1 MKKITDCSK
10 AISGD
15 FILYKG
21 FLYTL
26 NQIEIIDEV
35 FRLTLDKGKVIDIL
49 SETKFTIY
57 RPE

>member
-1 MKKITDCSK
+1 MEKIKDCSK

-35 FRLTLDKGKVIDIL
+35 FRLTLDKDKVIDIV
-49 SETKFTIY
+49 SDSKFTIY
-57 RPE
+57 RIQ